1 MSPQGA
7 TGTDGGRMNVLLVD
21 DHTIVRDGLKR
32 LLAPLVRGEVYEAV
46 NGREAIGVAGAHA
59 LDLIVLDLNLP
70 ELGGID
76 LLERLV
82 LTGAAPV
89 LIFTMHAE
97 PLYVTRAM
105 AAGARGFVS
114 KNAAPEELLTAV
126 RRVTAGGKYI
136 ENDLAQSIAVQ
147 TDTAYHSFDQLAARD
162 LEILSLLTRGRSLTE
177 ISESLGMGYKTVA
190 NRLSL
195 IKAKLGV
202 NGTAELV
209 RMALEAGVG

>member
-1 MSPQGA
+1 
-7 TGTDGGRMNVLLVD
+7 MNVLLVD
-21 DHTIVRDGLKR
+21 DHIIVRDGLKR
-32 LLAPLVRGEVYEAV
+32 LLGPLVRGAMHEAV
-46 NGREAIGVAGAHA
+46 NGREAIGIASAHER
-59 LDLIVLDLNLP
+59 DLIVLDLNLP
-70 ELGGID
+70 ELGGLD

-82 LTGAAPV
+82 LANSAPV

-114 KNAAPEELLTAV
+114 KNATPEEMLTAV
-126 RRVTAGGKYI
+126 RRITAGGKYI
-136 ENDLAQSIAVQ
+136 ESDLAQSMAVQ
-147 TDTAYHSFDQLAARD
+147 TDAAYQSFDQLAARD

-195 IKAKLGV
+195 IKSKLGV

-209 RMALEAGVG
+209 RMALEAGIG

>member
-1 MSPQGA
+1 
-7 TGTDGGRMNVLLVD
+7 MNVLLVD

-32 LLAPLVRGEVYEAV
+32 LLGPLVRGALHEAV
-46 NGREAIGVAGAHA
+46 NGREAIGVAGTQD

-82 LTGAAPV
+82 LTNPAPV

-114 KNAAPEELLTAV
+114 KNAAPDELLTAV
-126 RRVTAGGKYI
+126 RRVTNGGKYI
-136 ENDLAQSIAVQ
+136 ESDLAQSIAVQ
-147 TDTAYHSFDQLAARD
+147 TDAAYHSFDQLAARD
-162 LEILSLLTRGRSLTE
+162 IEILSLLTRGRSLTE
-177 ISESLGMGYKTVA
+177 ISDSLGMGYKTVA

>member
-1 MSPQGA
+1 
-7 TGTDGGRMNVLLVD
+7 MNVLLVD

-32 LLAPLVRGEVYEAV
+32 LLKPLVRGDIYEAV
-46 NGREAIGVAGAHA
+46 NGREAVGIVAAHA

-70 ELGGID
+70 ELGGLD

-82 LTGAAPV
+82 LADAAPI
-89 LIFTMHAE
+89 LFLTMHAE

-105 AAGARGFVS
+105 ATGARGFVS
-114 KNAAPEELLTAV
+114 KNASPDELLTAV
-126 RRVTAGGKYI
+126 RRIVGGGKYI
-136 ENDLAQSIAVQ
+136 ESDLAQSIAVQ
-147 TDTAYHSFDQLAARD
+147 TDANYQSFDQLAARD
-162 LEILSLLTRGRSLTE
+162 LEILSLLTRGRSLSE